1 MNSPIF
7 SDSRRRLL
15 HAGASSLL
23 LPACAQ
29 RIARPARSFAN
40 DPFSLGV
47 ASGEPQ
53 ADGFVIWTRLAPDP
67 LADESGA
74 GGMPPEAVAV
84 EWLIAEDE
92 QLRKPVREGIAL
104 AEPAWAHSVHV
115 EIEGLKPDRP
125 YWYAF
130 RVGSWQSRIGRARTT
145 PKLGAAVASLRL
157 AFASCQHFETG
168 FYAAYRHM
176 VADNPDLILHLGDYL
191 YEGSSNQP
199 VRRHE
204 SASEPRTLA
213 DYRRRHACYKRDPD
227 LQAAHAHAPWL
238 MTWDDHEVD
247 NDYAGIHPS
256 EPAETAETF
265 RSRRAAAYRA
275 YWEHM
280 PLRLRAR
287 PAAQD
292 MALFTVCDYGALLRI
307 QMLDT
312 RQYRSDQACGSA
324 QRLGGQVIANCAER
338 LDPARQML
346 GPAQEQWLLHGLDQS
361 RAQWNV
367 IAQTLLMAPLD
378 QHPGPGE
385 AHWSDG
391 WDGYPA
397 ARERI
402 LNFIAQRRPS
412 NPVVLGGDI
421 HSFWAT
427 ELSALH
433 GTAPVAT
440 EFVGTSISSP
450 GISHEAVTAMR
461 PDNPHV
467 KFCDARFRGY
477 VRCDVSPAGWRTD
490 FRVVADVRDPASAA
504 STLASF
510 QVENGRAGPI
520 SA

>member
-1 MNSPIF
+1 MNTLPF

-15 HAGASSLL
+15 QASGASLL
-23 LPACAQ
+23 LPACTR
-29 RIARPARSFAN
+29 RIARPAPSFAS

-74 GGMPPEAVAV
+74 GGMPSESVDV

-92 QLRKPVREGIAL
+92 QLRKIVREGIAL
-104 AEPAWAHSVHV
+104 AEPEWAHSLHI

-130 RVGSWQSRIGRARTT
+130 RVGSWQSRVGRARTT
-145 PKLGAAVASLRL
+145 PKVGAEVAGLRL

-191 YEGSSNQP
+191 YESATQQP
-199 VRRHE
+199 VRLHE
-204 SASEPRTLA
+204 APREPRSLA

-227 LQAAHAHAPWL
+227 LQTAHAHAPWL
-238 MTWDDHEVD
+238 LTWDDHEVD
-247 NDYAGIHPS
+247 NDYAGLHSS
-256 EPAETAETF
+256 EANESPEAFAA
-265 RSRRAAAYRA
+265 RRAAAYRA

-287 PAAQD
+287 PTAQA
-292 MALFTVCDYGALLRI
+292 MPLFTVCDYGALLRI
-307 QMLDT
+307 QVLDT
-312 RQYRSDQACGSA
+312 RQYRSDQPCGDA
-324 QRLGGQVIANCAER
+324 QRLGGQVTAGCAER
-338 LDPARQML
+338 TDPTREML

-367 IAQTLLMAPLD
+367 IAQTMLMASLD
-378 QHPGPGE
+378 QRPGPGK
-385 AHWSDG
+385 AFWSDG

-402 LNFIAQRRPS
+402 LNFIAQRRPT

-427 ELSALH
+427 ELSASS
-433 GTAPVAT
+433 GGAPVAT

-450 GISHEAVTAMR
+450 GVSHEAITAMR

-477 VRCDVSPAGWRTD
+477 VRCDITPAGWRTD
-490 FRVVADVRDPASAA
+490 FRGLADVRDPTSTV

-510 QVENGRAGPI
+510 QVENGRPGPLP
-520 SA
+520 A

>member
-1 MNSPIF
+1 MNTLAF
-7 SDSRRRLL
+7 SDARRRLL
-15 HAGASSLL
+15 QAGASSLL
-23 LPACAQ
+23 LPACAT
-29 RIARPARSFAN
+29 RRARPAPSFAS

-74 GGMPPEAVAV
+74 GGMAPEAVDV
-84 EWLIAEDE
+84 EWLVAEDE
-92 QLRKPVREGIAL
+92 HMRKPVREGIAL
-104 AEPAWAHSVHV
+104 AEAAWAHSVHV
-115 EIEGLKPDRP
+115 EVEGLKPDRP

-130 RVGSWQSRIGRARTT
+130 RVGPWQSKIGRARTT
-145 PKLGAAVASLRL
+145 PKLGAAVAGLRL

-168 FYAAYRHM
+168 YYAAYRHL

-191 YEGSSNQP
+191 YEGSSNLP

-204 SASEPRTLA
+204 APREPRTLA

-227 LQAAHAHAPWL
+227 LQAAHAQAPWL

-247 NDYAGIHPS
+247 NDYAGLHGS
-256 EPAETAETF
+256 EASESAEIFAA
-265 RSRRAAAYRA
+265 RRAAAYRA

-287 PAAQD
+287 PSALD
-292 MALFTVCDYGALLRI
+292 MPLFTVCDYGALLRI

-312 RQYRSDQACGSA
+312 RQYRSDQPCGNA
-324 QRLGGQVIANCAER
+324 ERLGGQVVANCAER
-338 LDPARQML
+338 IEPARQML

-367 IAQTLLMAPLD
+367 MAQSLLMAPLD
-378 QHPGPGE
+378 QRPGPGE

-427 ELSALH
+427 ELSAS
-433 GTAPVAT
+433 GVPVAS
-440 EFVGTSISSP
+440 EFVGSSISSP
-450 GISHEAVTAMR
+450 GISHEAITAMR

-477 VRCDVSPAGWRTD
+477 VRCDISPAGWRTD
-490 FRVVADVRDPASAA
+490 FRALADVRDPASAV

-510 QVENGRAGPI
+510 QVEIGRPGPVPV
-520 SA
+520 